1 MGPACGCASPTW
13 HCGPEAGVEKAR
25 SVPGDTMCL
34 HHTAPGTDRVDRTAS
49 RGVKGI
55 GETRLGE
62 AGRAE

>member
-1 MGPACGCASPTW
+1 MDAPVPRGTVAQRLAWRRPAVYLVTL
-13 HCGPEAGVEKAR
+13 
-25 SVPGDTMCL
+25 CL
-34 HHTAPGTDRVDRTAS
+34 HRTAPGTDMVDRTAS